1 MFLLLGEMLVFG
13 KCGMPFGRTCIATN
27 VSAITGYF
35 VLVLMYDCFLTSE
48 VLFRNYLGMFDVLHS
63 STSTVLIAPLGGF

>member
-1 MFLLLGEMLVFG
+1 MPG
-13 KCGMPFGRTCIATN
+13 KSGMPIGRKCNVMN
-27 VSAITGYF
+27 VSGITGYF

-48 VLFRNYLGMFDVLHS
+48 VLFRNYLGMFDVFHS